1 MHLQFVLNLMTVSTI
16 VFLFYWLISI
26 SLFVLLSKQQIIIY
40 YNPLGD
46 KSIFLSLS
54 NDLNIMSYF
63 KPASTYG
70 R

>member
-46 KSIFLSLS
+46 KLFFLSLS
-54 NDLNIMSYF
+54 NGLNIMSYF